1 MAQLESNGVS
11 RNQTLSVDHKD
22 LKRSYKVSH
31 NPQCLFGILSL
42 GITTIHPEVVVQLFC
57 KKNGF
62 EDFVKFTGKPEP
74 CNFIQK
80 GL

>member
-22 LKRSYKVSH
+22 LTRSYKVSH

-42 GITTIHPEVVVQLFC
+42 GITAIHPEVVV
-57 KKNGF
+57 
-62 EDFVKFTGKPEP
+62 
-74 CNFIQK
+74 
-80 GL
+80 

>member
-22 LKRSYKVSH
+22 LTRSYKVSH

-42 GITTIHPEVVVQLFC
+42 GITAIHPEVVFQLFC
-57 KKNGF
+57 KNGF

-80 GL
+80 EL